1 MTDTSPRYRQ
11 AARERF
17 DTWDNSIFV
26 PEDAP
31 VRIDNDRQGAWVH
44 AQLFVDCLEPE
55 AGPTYDV
62 WIAERSRDD
71 LAPGGHFPGAWAWA
85 HAGATF
91 TCDDD
96 PDGKGA
102 RVQQR
107 MSTPATCG
115 RRTPARSLLS
125 GRRVSRRYQFI
136 NPANDDFFSVRH
148 H

>member
-17 DTWDNSIFV
+17 DTGEGDVVVCEGATVEVDN
-26 PEDAP
+26 E
-31 VRIDNDRQGAWVH
+31 REGAWVH
-44 AQLFVDCLEPE
+44 AQLWVPRECLDP
-55 AGPTYDV
+55 GPGATYDV

-102 RVQQR
+102 RAAAHEYARYLRKTYLCAFVAVR
-107 MSTPATCG
+107 PAG
-115 RRTPARSLLS
+115 KPPLS
-125 GRRVSRRYQFI
+125 IHQSCE
-136 NPANDDFFSVRH
+136 
-148 H
+148 